1 MRRWRIPGDNI
12 VSSHPSCVGPPI
24 IFFPLLQVFEWQ
36 LILLLVDSNTT
47 LCFVH
52 AQFASFI
59 IIWFLFIASHYQK
72 RRLDHVM
79 GMFLYL

>member
-24 IFFPLLQVFEWQ
+24 IFFPLLQVFED
-36 LILLLVDSNTT
+36 ILATHSVTRGLEHNIMLCSCTIYNNLVSVYC
-47 LCFVH
+47 LSV
-52 AQFASFI
+52 
-59 IIWFLFIASHYQK
+59 LK